1 MAQLCETL
9 IAQDIAFGCDEM
21 SVRGM
26 EANGVIIN
34 REDVDFASCVID
46 STNNNIIKQL
56 VLKSGKHGYEVAQL
70 GNTPFTGLVSN
81 LNVGTYR
88 NTWTHDIPLA
98 VLANDPSVCKNI
110 IDALSN
116 GNFVLVLRNKNKGAN
131 GDGEYQ
137 VFGYHQGCRASAGTN
152 DKYSE
157 DTEGGWLITLQ
168 EQNAPKSGMFLWN
181 TDAATT
187 ATQYESLKSE

>member
-26 EANGVIIN
+26 EADGVIIN

-56 VLKSGKHGYEVAQL
+56 VLKSGKNGYEVAQL

-187 ATQYESLKSE
+187 ASQYESLKG